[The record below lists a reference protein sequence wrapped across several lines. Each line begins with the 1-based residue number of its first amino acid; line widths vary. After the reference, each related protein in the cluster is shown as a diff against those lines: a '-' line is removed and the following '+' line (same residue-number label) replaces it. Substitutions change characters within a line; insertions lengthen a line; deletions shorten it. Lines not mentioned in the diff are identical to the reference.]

1 MAVKLWTLDGTC
13 HQGLLVKLGLHVIPN
28 ESLTSKHTL
37 NVKIKLGYMHF
48 ITAWWRTGEVQGK
61 TKP

>member
-37 NVKIKLGYMHF
+37 NVKN
-48 ITAWWRTGEVQGK
+48 K
-61 TKP
+61 TRLHAFHHCVVADR